1 MPLMVS
7 QSFFVP
13 GSQLLRWSSHFSC
26 LCSLVFVPIS
36 LLRSAILV
44 YAGSSLRSL
53 SRYSI
58 SLTVSVGIEFK
69 TFGILPDGMLFL
81 AALLMTCLKNFSE
94 RWTLLLV
101 GAVEKIFSVW
111 AVKLAQSAFLKFIKV
126 LFGALVFL
134 TSVVMLMRRGRWSD
148 PREVST
154 DQAHVGRRSADAIER
169 SGAVLLVPVTL
180 VGWFSFK
187 IPRLVSPIQSAI
199 ILPLASSVSSVYHK
213 WWWPLVSPS
222 MRRDS
227 PSPSVR
233 LLTGGVY
240 PWSQLLAGGI

>member
-1 MPLMVS
+1 M
-7 QSFFVP
+7 FY
-13 GSQLLRWSSHFSC
+13 G
-26 LCSLVFVPIS
+26 
-36 LLRSAILV
+36 
-44 YAGSSLRSL
+44 
-53 SRYSI
+53 
-58 SLTVSVGIEFK
+58 
-69 TFGILPDGMLFL
+69 
-81 AALLMTCLKNFSE
+81 
-94 RWTLLLV
+94 
-101 GAVEKIFSVW
+101 IFSVKNSSLFYIEIKTLQKK
-111 AVKLAQSAFLKFIKV
+111 KLQKLEVLEEV

-134 TSVVMLMRRGRWSD
+134 TSVVILMRRGRWSD

-240 PWSQLLAGGI
+240 PWSQLLAGGMYTFLMDNGLSLLFNLIVSSSR